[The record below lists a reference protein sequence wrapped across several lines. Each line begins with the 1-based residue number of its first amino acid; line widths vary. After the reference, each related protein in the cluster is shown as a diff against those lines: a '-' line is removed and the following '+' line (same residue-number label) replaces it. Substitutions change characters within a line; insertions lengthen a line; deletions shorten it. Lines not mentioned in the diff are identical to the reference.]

1 MKVWDAPSAEMLFVN
16 STSDLP
22 SGFVLRGS
30 QSADATCAQ
39 ACNGDHQSRSDGR
52 MTPISAFAVDE
63 GRRRAIS
70 AAEDGTI
77 CVWNPNAG
85 HLLHSF
91 LPPPQATR
99 GRSTGSSA
107 LSCPRLAS
115 DAI

>member
-16 STSDLP
+16 STLISRLGL
-22 SGFVLRGS
+22 SCAVRSRLT
-30 QSADATCAQ
+30 TCAQ

-99 GRSTGSSA
+99 GRTTGSSA

>member
-91 LPPPQATR
+91 LPPQQATR
-99 GRSTGSSA
+99 GRATGPSA

-115 DAI
+115 DEI